1 MSILE
6 LQELFL
12 QILAWLNLFFWPLD
26 LCLNLSTGFHRR
38 RGYVHFF
45 RDLESRSRVTRASEA
60 RHADHEEVQ
69 YCQAL
74 LPALARLRPERR
86 DHRLGPSLSP

>member
-38 RGYVHFF
+38 RGYVHF
-45 RDLESRSRVTRASEA
+45 
-60 RHADHEEVQ
+60 
-69 YCQAL
+69 
-74 LPALARLRPERR
+74 
-86 DHRLGPSLSP
+86 